1 MGGLVGPGPY
11 LSSLYGG
18 GGGTLLLIS
27 PKISSEDPAD
37 TPVVNIRSIDCIEC
51 NYHIVIS
58 LSSLGFIYKKKK
70 SRQSCD

>member
-18 GGGTLLLIS
+18 GGGGTRLLIS

-37 TPVVNIRSIDCIEC
+37 TPVVNIRSIDCI
-51 NYHIVIS
+51 VIS